1 LRVQFSRAYLALLAA
16 LLFGASTPA
25 AKWLTGS
32 IDPFVL
38 AGLLYLGSGIGL
50 AVWLMARRLKGA
62 DAISFV
68 PKSHSEKLYLGGA
81 ILFGG
86 VIAPVLLMFGLAQ
99 TSSSTASLL
108 LNLEGAFTAALACL
122 VFHEHYGKRLVL
134 GMTLILFGG
143 GLLSTSGNFST
154 AGTLVGALCIAGACV
169 GWAIDNNL
177 TRQVG
182 SLDAPV
188 LAMMKGLIAGTVNLG
203 IAFSLRKAFPESSKV
218 LLPMFVGFLG
228 YGLSLVFFILSL
240 RKIGTARTSAY
251 FSTAP
256 FVGAV
261 LSLALFHES
270 VSFSFAIAG
279 IAMGIGVW
287 LHLTEQHEHFHVHE
301 PMEHEHIHVHDEHHQ
316 HAHSS
321 SDPPG
326 QPHSHRHRH
335 EHLEHSHSHI
345 HDDLHHSHEH

>member
-1 LRVQFSRAYLALLAA
+1 VQFSRAYLALLAA

-25 AKWLTGS
+25 AKWLIGS

-38 AGLLYLGSGIGL
+38 AGLLYLGSGMGL
-50 AVWLMARRLKGA
+50 AVWLAARRLKG
-62 DAISFV
+62 DAVISFL
-68 PKSHSEKLYLGGA
+68 PKTHSQKLQLAGA

-86 VIAPVLLMFGLAQ
+86 IIAPVLLMAGLAK

-122 VFHEHYGKRLVL
+122 VFHERYGKRLVF
-134 GMTLILFGG
+134 GMALILFGG
-143 GLLSTSGNFST
+143 ALLSASGNFSIRGS
-154 AGTLVGALCIAGACV
+154 AFGALCIAGACA

-177 TRQVG
+177 TRQVT

-188 LAMMKGLIAGTVNLG
+188 LAMLKGLIAGTVNLG
-203 IAFSLRKAFPESSKV
+203 IAFSLRKAFPEFSKM

-261 LSLALFHES
+261 LSLALFREPVT
-270 VSFSFAIAG
+270 VSLLIAG
-279 IAMGIGVW
+279 VAMAIGVW
-287 LHLTEQHEHFHVHE
+287 MHLTEQHEHFHVHE
-301 PMEHEHIHVHDEHHQ
+301 PMEHEHMHVHDEHHQ
-316 HAHSS
+316 HEHSPN
-321 SDPPG
+321 DPPG
-326 QPHSHRHRH
+326 EPHSHRHRH
-335 EHLEHSHSHI
+335 ERLEHSHPHT
-345 HDDLHHSHEH
+345 HDDLHHSHQH